1 MGIYK
6 NKDFAFYIS
15 PKTGGTTIRSWLVY
29 SETETLE
36 VVDSGNGYL
45 EQNGIGYQLIENMGY
60 YFKKFKEVNSPI
72 KACVKRDPVSRFL
85 SCYTDK
91 VLREGVIN
99 ASIDDLL
106 NDWSRLKSGRQDPLN
121 PGTYYLENHFLPQ
134 SYYLGENKDYYDFVF
149 DVKET
154 STKIKSFLEEKLDI
168 ELPELHTRKQSKKPE
183 VTEEQ
188 VEKIKEIYAVDYE
201 NGWC

>member
-29 SETETLE
+29 SETGTLE
-36 VVDSGNGYL
+36 VADSGNGYL

-60 YFKKFKEVNSPI
+60 YFKKFKEVNSPV
-72 KACVKRDPVSRFL
+72 KVCVKRDPVSRFL

-91 VLREGVIN
+91 ILRERTAN
-99 ASIDDLL
+99 LSIDDIL
-106 NDWSRLKSGRQDPLN
+106 NNWDVLNTGREDSLN
-121 PGTYYLENHFLPQ
+121 PGTYYLANHFLPQ
-134 SYYLGENKDYYDFVF
+134 THYLGDSKEYYDIIF
-149 DVKET
+149 DVKEVGT
-154 STKIKSFLEEKLDI
+154 RVKTFLEEKLKI
-168 ELPELHTRKQSKKPE
+168 ELPELHTRKQNKKPE

-188 VEKIKEIYAVDYE
+188 VEKIKEIYSVDYQ